1 MNLTL
6 SIDEALAER
15 ARAVAAGRGKS
26 LNQLVRDLLEAET
39 GIHDGAAR
47 DLLRRS
53 MSDRTGV
60 VSTQVLQEFYVN
72 AREKLKLDGAAAR
85 ARIEV
90 YLGFDIVTVTPS
102 LLLAAV
108 DLNRLDSVSFW
119 DALVIRAAEHAGC
132 DTLYS
137 EDLQAGRRFGPV
149 RVVNPFA

>member
-1 MNLTL
+1 MSVFFDTNVLLYADDADAGAKTK
-6 SIDEALAER
+6 I
-15 ARAVAAGRGKS
+15 AR
-26 LNQLVRDLLEAET
+26 E
-39 GIHDGAAR
+39 
-47 DLLRRS
+47 LLRCS
-53 MSDRTGV
+53 MAERTGV

-72 AREKLKLDGAAAR
+72 ARKKLQLDGAAAR

-90 YLGFDIVTVTPS
+90 YLGFDVVTVTPA

-132 DTLYS
+132 DTLFS

>member
-1 MNLTL
+1 MSAFFDTNILL
-6 SIDEALAER
+6 YADDAD
-15 ARAVAAGRGKS
+15 AGVK
-26 LNQLVRDLLEAET
+26 T
-39 GIHDGAAR
+39 GIAR
-47 DLLRRS
+47 KLLRGS
-53 MSDRTGV
+53 MAERTGV

-72 AREKLKLDGAAAR
+72 ARKKLHLDGAAAR

-90 YLGFDIVTVTPS
+90 YLGFDVVTVTPA

-132 DTLYS
+132 DTLFS

>member
-1 MNLTL
+1 MSVFFDTNILL
-6 SIDEALAER
+6 YADDAD
-15 ARAVAAGRGKS
+15 AGAK
-26 LNQLVRDLLEAET
+26 T
-39 GIHDGAAR
+39 GVAR

-53 MSDRTGV
+53 MSERTGV
-60 VSTQVLQEFYVN
+60 LSTQVLQEFYVN
-72 AREKLKLDGAAAR
+72 ARKKLKLDGAAAR

-90 YLGFDIVTVTPS
+90 YLAFDVVAVTPS

-108 DLNRLDSVSFW
+108 DLHRLDSVSFW

-149 RVVNPFA
+149 RVVNPFD

>member
-1 MNLTL
+1 MSVFFDTNILLYADDADAGAKTG
-6 SIDEALAER
+6 I
-15 ARAVAAGRGKS
+15 ARA
-26 LNQLVRDLLEAET
+26 
-39 GIHDGAAR
+39 
-47 DLLRRS
+47 LLRGS
-53 MSDRTGV
+53 MTERTGV

-72 AREKLKLDGAAAR
+72 ARKKLQLDGAAAR

-90 YLGFDIVTVTPS
+90 YLGFDIVTVTPA

-108 DLNRLDSVSFW
+108 DLNRLDSISFW

>member
-1 MNLTL
+1 MSVFFDTNILL
-6 SIDEALAER
+6 YADDSD
-15 ARAVAAGRGKS
+15 AGAK
-26 LNQLVRDLLEAET
+26 T
-39 GIHDGAAR
+39 GIAR

-53 MSDRTGV
+53 LSDRTGV

-72 AREKLKLDGAAAR
+72 ARKKLKLDGAAAR

-90 YLGFDIVTVTPS
+90 YLAFDVVTVTPS

-108 DLNRLDSVSFW
+108 DLHRLDSVSFW
-119 DALVIRAAEHAGC
+119 DALVIRAAENAGC

>member
-1 MNLTL
+1 MSVFFDTNILLYADDADAGAKTGV
-6 SIDEALAER
+6 
-15 ARAVAAGRGKS
+15 AR
-26 LNQLVRDLLEAET
+26 E
-39 GIHDGAAR
+39 
-47 DLLRRS
+47 LLRS
-53 MSDRTGV
+53 AMASRTGV

-72 AREKLKLDGAAAR
+72 ARRKLRLDGAAAR

-90 YLGFDIVTVTPS
+90 YLGFDVVTVTPT
-102 LLLAAV
+102 LMLAAV

-132 DTLYS
+132 DTLLS

>member
-1 MNLTL
+1 MSVFFDTNILL
-6 SIDEALAER
+6 YADDAD
-15 ARAVAAGRGKS
+15 AGAKTR
-26 LNQLVRDLLEAET
+26 
-39 GIHDGAAR
+39 IAR

-53 MSDRTGV
+53 IAERTGV

-72 AREKLKLDGAAAR
+72 ARKKLQLDGAAAR

-90 YLGFDIVTVTPS
+90 YLGLDVVTVTPA

-132 DTLYS
+132 DTLFS

>member
-1 MNLTL
+1 MSVFFDTNILLYADDADAGAKTG
-6 SIDEALAER
+6 I
-15 ARAVAAGRGKS
+15 ARA
-26 LNQLVRDLLEAET
+26 
-39 GIHDGAAR
+39 
-47 DLLRRS
+47 LLRGS
-53 MSDRTGV
+53 MTERTGV

-72 AREKLKLDGAAAR
+72 ARKKLQLDGAAAR

-90 YLGFDIVTVTPS
+90 YLSFDVVAVTPA

-119 DALVIRAAEHAGC
+119 DALVIRAAEQAGC

>member
-1 MNLTL
+1 MSVFFDTNILL
-6 SIDEALAER
+6 YADDAD
-15 ARAVAAGRGKS
+15 AGAK
-26 LNQLVRDLLEAET
+26 T
-39 GIHDGAAR
+39 GVAR

-53 MSDRTGV
+53 MTARTGV

-72 AREKLKLDGAAAR
+72 ARRKLGLDGPSAR
-85 ARIEV
+85 SRIEV
-90 YLGFDIVTVTPS
+90 YLAFEVVTVTPS

-108 DLNRLDSVSFW
+108 DLNRLDSLSFW
-119 DALVIRAAEHAGC
+119 DALIVRAAEAAGC